1 MRTTIWRLIMVIALL
16 GLIVF
21 VARSAQHRA
30 EESRDNLRA
39 WFFDVG
45 QGDSILL
52 DTPDQRQILID
63 GGPNSSILRELS
75 RALPLDDKEIDLVIS
90 THNDSDHLAGLNE
103 VLKHYKIGKIWL
115 TGAINPTQTFQKFV
129 GLIKEKSI
137 STETVKAGTK
147 VTYGQLAG
155 IVISPFDDFLGIQP
169 SKQNETSI
177 VTFWQ
182 FGSQTILLTADIDQN
197 QEQELLSRNVLRP
210 VDILKVTHHGSRT
223 SSSETFLQAVKPK
236 IAIIQVGA
244 KNRYGH
250 PTSVILDRLKSLS
263 IPILRTDQNG
273 TVRCDIKLQDFF
285 CATR

>member
-90 THNDSDHLAGLNE
+90 THNDSDHLAGLNK